1 MYENIAKLDVEDCHH
16 HHHHPSPSS
25 TPCQWPWS
33 TISVRLVGSHP
44 LWGHHLYVYLHFFPL
59 PIFLPVFLT
68 RKKNPFFFYDR
79 WNAARALAGFL
90 QRNPELY
97 AGRTA
102 LELGAGGGLP
112 GLVAAKCG
120 ARKVCAR
127 AYRLLKPDD

>member
-1 MYENIAKLDVEDCHH
+1 VYENIAKLDVEDCHHH

-44 LWGHHLYVYLHFFPL
+44 LWGHHLYVYRAADLNFSTPL
-59 PIFLPVFLT
+59 SFS
-68 RKKNPFFFYDR
+68 RAKNKNFFFFYDR

-97 AGRTA
+97 AGRTV

-120 ARKVCAR
+120 ARKVR
-127 AYRLLKPDD
+127 TLLKPD